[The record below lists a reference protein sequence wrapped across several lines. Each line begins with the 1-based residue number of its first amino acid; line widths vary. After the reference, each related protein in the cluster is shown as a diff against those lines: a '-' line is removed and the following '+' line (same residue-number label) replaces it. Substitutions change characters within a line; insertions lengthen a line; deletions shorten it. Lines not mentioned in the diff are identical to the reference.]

1 MRVPVKPPTND
12 DRNSISHDQPGLLSV
27 RRGGGSFQFTL
38 TPSANPEL
46 DRDNLVIGKIL
57 DEGSMELLARLNSLP
72 VNNYDGA
79 PLAKVQVSAVRLL

>member
-1 MRVPVKPPTND
+1 MYVAALPIAALTTLAAVEPV
-12 DRNSISHDQPGLLSV
+12 RQ
-27 RRGGGSFQFTL
+27 QFTL

-46 DRDNLVIGKIL
+46 DRDNLVIGALL
-57 DEGSMELLARLNSLP
+57 DEGSMQLLARLNSLP